1 MRTGLWLHQVVT
13 TDGTDD
19 QCSFWFHHDIHVFPQ
34 GIHLQTHTHTRR
46 VDDHYEYIGV
56 YVDDLIVAAAN
67 PQQIFETLKETY
79 SLRLK
84 GVEPLRYHL
93 GCNFFRDPDG
103 TLCQSARTNYGNTQ
117 SVILLESC
125 VKMSSI

>member
-1 MRTGLWLHQVVT
+1 MVLRCES
-13 TDGTDD
+13 TDD
-19 QCSFWFHHDIHVFPQ
+19 KC
-34 GIHLQTHTHTRR
+34 R
-46 VDDHYEYIGV
+46 VIWNKVVDHYN
-56 YVDDLIVAAAN
+56 IVAAAD

-103 TLCQSARTNYGNTQ
+103 TLCQSAEQYVERMHANYTRL
-117 SVILLESC
+117 S
-125 VKMSSI
+125 